1 MEFKHSYSRL
11 IMFFSLSVLLSAC
24 SSITTSEKATSKP
37 QPIVAPDVLTR
48 IDQPAQFY
56 IDKIALA
63 NKPQAISW
71 QLLSARAL
79 IAEGHPQPA
88 LDMLLSV
95 ERNPLSTQQ
104 LFEVAL
110 IKSEAYLLEK
120 RYQDA
125 VTVLNFSSTLD
136 TAEQI
141 HWQRFYLLNATL
153 AELLN
158 NNAKA
163 VEFRVAL
170 NDYLDAELHST
181 NNTRLWALASDI
193 PLEELQQLILR
204 FKTENPTLS
213 GWYHLA
219 AIAQQYRTKPESLIK
234 HLQTWKTTYSQHP
247 ALSGFPIEL
256 VKAMATSPYAPSQ
269 IAVLIPLTGK
279 SAVAG
284 KAIRD
289 GMLSA
294 YYQDSATDSTVDS
307 AIDTTI
313 NSTANRTANSDH
325 NRIDLRFY
333 DTATTSADE
342 LYLQA
347 IDDGADFVVGPL
359 LKSNLAKVLPLV
371 KDVPLISLN
380 KLTEAETLAAENIY
394 YFSLSSNDEAIAA
407 AKKMYKDG
415 IKHPL
420 VLAPNNRTG
429 NRLSEEFNQ
438 QWHLLTKGTSETYK
452 YKSRS
457 DMQNTVTSL
466 FSVTSSNQRI
476 RLMQNLVGADVKT
489 KTRSRRDIDA
499 VYIIA
504 TPSEAML
511 AIPYIS
517 TTQNPYAPQVAIY
530 ASSRTHG
537 NNLSKSQSRD
547 LNGLIFSDMPW
558 LLNPDRELKQ
568 QTLALWPNMSKIQQ
582 NLFAMG
588 YDAFTLIPNLL
599 QLRNFPNLRLAGQT
613 GILYIND
620 NGIIEREFSWAKY
633 RSGKI
638 KLEETNP
645 E

>member
-11 IMFFSLSVLLSAC
+11 IMFFSLSLLLSAC
-24 SSITTSEKATSKP
+24 SSTTTSEKATSKP
-37 QPIVAPDVLTR
+37 QPIVAPDVLTQ

-88 LDMLLSV
+88 LDILISV

-104 LFEVAL
+104 KFEVAL

-125 VTVLNFSSTLD
+125 ATALSFSSTLS
-136 TAEQI
+136 TTEQR
-141 HWQRFYLLNATL
+141 HWQRFYLLNATIS
-153 AELLN
+153 ELLN

-163 VEFRVAL
+163 VEYRVAL
-170 NDYLDAELHST
+170 NDFLDAELHST
-181 NNTRLWALASDI
+181 NNSRLWELVSII
-193 PLEELQQLILR
+193 PLAELQQLTLR
-204 FKTENPTLS
+204 FSTENPILS

-219 AIAQQYRTKPESLIK
+219 ATAQQYRTEPQSLINQ
-234 HLQTWKTTYSQHP
+234 LQAWKSTYPQHP

-256 VKAMATSPYAPSQ
+256 VKAMATTPYAPSQ
-269 IAVLIPLTGK
+269 IAVLAPLTGK
-279 SAVAG
+279 RAVAG

-294 YYQDSATDSTVDS
+294 YYQNSA
-307 AIDTTI
+307 
-313 NSTANRTANSDH
+313 ANN
-325 NRIDLRFY
+325 IDLRFY
-333 DTATTSADE
+333 DTAAVSADE

-371 KDVPLISLN
+371 KDVPIISLN
-380 KLTEAETLAAENIY
+380 KLPEAQAAENIY

-407 AKKMYKDG
+407 AKKMYNDG
-415 IKHPL
+415 IKQPL

-429 NRLSEEFNQ
+429 NRLSEEFNK
-438 QWHLLTKGTSETYK
+438 QWQSLTDGTSETYK

-476 RLMQNLVGADVKT
+476 RLMQNLVGTDVKA

-499 VYIIA
+499 IYIIA

-517 TTQNPYAPQVAIY
+517 TTQNPYAPQVAVY

-537 NNLSKSQSRD
+537 NNLSRSQSRD

-588 YDAFTLIPNLL
+588 YDTFKLIPNLL

-638 KLEETNP
+638 KLEESNP
-645 E
+645 ESKTAP

>member
-11 IMFFSLSVLLSAC
+11 IMFFSLSLLLSAC
-24 SSITTSEKATSKP
+24 SSITTSEKATSTP
-37 QPIVAPDVLTR
+37 QPIVAPDVLTK

-56 IDKIALA
+56 IDKIVLA
-63 NKPQAISW
+63 NKPQAIAW

-79 IAEGHPQPA
+79 IAEGHSQPA

-95 ERNPLSTQQ
+95 ERNSLSTQQ
-104 LFEVAL
+104 LFEIAL

-125 VTVLNFSSTLD
+125 ATALNFSSTLS
-136 TAEQI
+136 TTEQP
-141 HWQRFYLLNATL
+141 HWQRFYLLNATIS
-153 AELLN
+153 ELLN

-163 VEFRVAL
+163 VEYRVAL
-170 NDYLDAELHST
+170 NDFLDAELHST
-181 NNTRLWALASDI
+181 NNSRLWELVSVI
-193 PLEELQQLILR
+193 PLAELQPLTLR
-204 FKTENPTLS
+204 FNTENPTLS
-213 GWYHLA
+213 GWFHLA
-219 AIAQQYRTKPESLIK
+219 AIAQQYRTEPQSLINE
-234 HLQTWKTTYSQHP
+234 LQTWKTTYPQHP
-247 ALSGFPIEL
+247 ALTGFPIEL
-256 VKAMATSPYAPSQ
+256 VKAMATIPYAPSQ
-269 IAVLIPLTGK
+269 IAVLAPLTGK
-279 SAVAG
+279 RAVAG

-294 YYQDSATDSTVDS
+294 YYQVNAAD
-307 AIDTTI
+307 
-313 NSTANRTANSDH
+313 
-325 NRIDLRFY
+325 RIDLRFY
-333 DTATTSADE
+333 DTATVSADK

-347 IDDGADFVVGPL
+347 LDDGADFVVGPL

-371 KDVPLISLN
+371 KDVPIISLN
-380 KLTEAETLAAENIY
+380 KLPETLAAENIY

-407 AKKMYKDG
+407 AKKMHHDG

-429 NRLSEEFNQ
+429 NRLSEEFNK
-438 QWHLLTKGTSETYK
+438 QWQSLTDASSETYK

-457 DMQNTVTSL
+457 DMQKTVTSL
-466 FSVTSSNQRI
+466 FAVTSSNQRI
-476 RLMQNLVGADVKT
+476 RLMHNLVGADVKA

-499 VYIIA
+499 IYIIA

-517 TTQNPYAPQVAIY
+517 TTQNPYAPQVTVY

-537 NNLSKSQSRD
+537 NNLSRSQNRD

-558 LLNPDRELKQ
+558 LLNPDRDLKQ

-588 YDAFTLIPNLL
+588 YDTFKLIPTLL

-638 KLEETNP
+638 KLEESYP
-645 E
+645 ESKTAP

>member
-1 MEFKHSYSRL
+1 MESKHSYSRL
-11 IMFFSLSVLLSAC
+11 IMFLSLSLLLSAC
-24 SSITTSEKATSKP
+24 SSTTTSEKATSKP
-37 QPIVAPDVLTR
+37 QSIVAPDVLTQ
-48 IDQPAQFY
+48 IDQPAQYY

-63 NKPQAISW
+63 NKPQVISW

-79 IAEGHPQPA
+79 IAEGHSQPA
-88 LDMLLSV
+88 LDILLSV
-95 ERNPLSTQQ
+95 ERNPLSKQQ

-110 IKSEAYLLEK
+110 IRSEAYLLEK

-125 VTVLNFSSTLD
+125 ANVLNFNPTLD
-136 TAEQI
+136 TAEQA
-141 HWQRFYLLNATL
+141 HWQRYYLLNAII

-163 VEFRVAL
+163 VAYRVTL
-170 NDYLDAELHST
+170 NDFLDAELHST
-181 NNTRLWALASDI
+181 NNSHLWQLVSVI
-193 PLEELQQLILR
+193 PLAELQSLTLR
-204 FKTENPTLS
+204 FNTESPTLA
-213 GWYHLA
+213 GWYQLA
-219 AIAQQYRTKPESLIK
+219 ALAQQYRTEPQLLID
-234 HLQTWKTTYSQHP
+234 HLQTWKTAYPQHP
-247 ALSGFPIEL
+247 AWNGFPAEL
-256 VKAMATSPYAPSQ
+256 VKAMAITPYAPSK
-269 IAVLIPLTGK
+269 IAVLAPLTGK

-294 YYQDSATDSTVDS
+294 YYQDDAAKS
-307 AIDTTI
+307 
-313 NSTANRTANSDH
+313 
-325 NRIDLRFY
+325 IDLRFY
-333 DTATTSADE
+333 DTAALSADE

-359 LKSNLAKVLPLV
+359 LKSNLTKVLPLV
-371 KDVPLISLN
+371 KDVPLMSLN
-380 KLTEAETLAAENIY
+380 KLPAAEIQTAENIY

-407 AKKMYKDG
+407 AKKMHHDG
-415 IKHPL
+415 IKQPL

-429 NRLSEEFNQ
+429 ERLSAEFTK
-438 QWHLLTKGTSETYK
+438 QWQSLTKGSSETYK

-457 DMQNTVTSL
+457 DMQKTVTSL

-476 RLMQNLVGADVKT
+476 SLMQNLVGADVKA

-499 VYIIA
+499 IYIIA

-511 AIPYIS
+511 AIPYII
-517 TTQNPYAPQVAIY
+517 TTQNPYAQQVAVY

-588 YDAFTLIPNLL
+588 YDSFQLIPNVL

-620 NGIIEREFSWAKY
+620 EGIIEREFSWAKY

-638 KLEETNP
+638 ILEDTNP
-645 E
+645 ETKAAP

>member
-11 IMFFSLSVLLSAC
+11 IMFFSLSLLLSAC
-24 SSITTSEKATSKP
+24 SSITTSEKATSTP
-37 QPIVAPDVLTR
+37 QPIVAPDVLTK

-56 IDKIALA
+56 IDKIVLA
-63 NKPQAISW
+63 NKPQAIAW

-79 IAEGHPQPA
+79 IAEGHSQPA

-95 ERNPLSTQQ
+95 ERNSLSTQQ
-104 LFEVAL
+104 LFEIAL

-125 VTVLNFSSTLD
+125 ATALNFSSTLS
-136 TAEQI
+136 TTEQP
-141 HWQRFYLLNATL
+141 HWQRFYLLNATIS
-153 AELLN
+153 ELLN

-163 VEFRVAL
+163 VEYRVAL
-170 NDYLDAELHST
+170 NDFLDAELHST
-181 NNTRLWALASDI
+181 NNSRLWELVSVI
-193 PLEELQQLILR
+193 PLAELQPLTLR
-204 FKTENPTLS
+204 FNTENPTLS
-213 GWYHLA
+213 GWFHLA
-219 AIAQQYRTKPESLIK
+219 AIAQQYRTEPQSLINE
-234 HLQTWKTTYSQHP
+234 LQTWKTTYPQHP
-247 ALSGFPIEL
+247 ALTGFPIEL
-256 VKAMATSPYAPSQ
+256 VKAMATIPYAPSQ
-269 IAVLIPLTGK
+269 IAVLAPLTGK
-279 SAVAG
+279 RAVAG

-294 YYQDSATDSTVDS
+294 YYQVNAAD
-307 AIDTTI
+307 
-313 NSTANRTANSDH
+313 
-325 NRIDLRFY
+325 RIDLRFY
-333 DTATTSADE
+333 DTATVSADK

-347 IDDGADFVVGPL
+347 LDDGADFVVGPL

-371 KDVPLISLN
+371 KDVPIISLN
-380 KLTEAETLAAENIY
+380 KLPETLAAENIY

-407 AKKMYKDG
+407 AKKMHHDG

-429 NRLSEEFNQ
+429 NRLSEEFNK
-438 QWHLLTKGTSETYK
+438 QWQSLTDASSETYK

-466 FSVTSSNQRI
+466 FAVTSSNQRI
-476 RLMQNLVGADVKT
+476 RLMHNLVGADVKA

-499 VYIIA
+499 IYIIA

-517 TTQNPYAPQVAIY
+517 TTQNPYAPQVTVY

-537 NNLSKSQSRD
+537 NNLSRSQNRD

-558 LLNPDRELKQ
+558 LLNPDRDLKQ

-588 YDAFTLIPNLL
+588 YDTFKLIPTLL

-638 KLEETNP
+638 KLEESYP
-645 E
+645 ESKTAP

>member
-11 IMFFSLSVLLSAC
+11 IMFFSLSLLLSAC
-24 SSITTSEKATSKP
+24 SSTTTSEKATSKP
-37 QPIVAPDVLTR
+37 QPIVAPDVLTQ
-48 IDQPAQFY
+48 IDEPAQYY

-71 QLLSARAL
+71 QLLAARAL
-79 IAEGHPQPA
+79 IAEGHTQPA
-88 LDMLLSV
+88 LDILLSV

-104 LFEVAL
+104 LFEVVL

-120 RYQDA
+120 RYQQAAD
-125 VTVLNFSSTLD
+125 VLNFSSTLD
-136 TAEQI
+136 TSEQA
-141 HWQRFYLLNATL
+141 HWQRFYLLSATI

-163 VEFRVAL
+163 VEYRVAL
-170 NDYLDAELHST
+170 NDFLDSELHSS
-181 NNTRLWALASDI
+181 NNNRLWGSVSEV
-193 PLEELQQLILR
+193 PNEELELLTLR
-204 FKTENPTLS
+204 FKTENPTLA
-213 GWYHLA
+213 GWYQLA
-219 AIAQQYRTKPESLIK
+219 AIAQQYRTKPKLLIEN
-234 HLQTWKTTYSQHP
+234 LQVWKNDYPQHP
-247 ALSGFPIEL
+247 ALIGFPVEL
-256 VKAMATSPYAPSQ
+256 VKAMATTPYMPSQ
-269 IAVLIPLTGK
+269 IAVLAPLTGK
-279 SAVAG
+279 RAVAG
-284 KAIRD
+284 QAIRD

-294 YYQDSATDSTVDS
+294 YYQDKSAENI
-307 AIDTTI
+307 A
-313 NSTANRTANSDH
+313 
-325 NRIDLRFY
+325 LRFY
-333 DTATTSADE
+333 DTATTSADT

-347 IDDGADFVVGPL
+347 IEDGADFVIGPL
-359 LKSNLAKVLPLV
+359 LKSNLSKVLPLV
-371 KDVPLISLN
+371 KGIPLVSLN
-380 KLTEAETLAAENIY
+380 KLADTPIRETATDNVY

-407 AKKMYKDG
+407 AKKMHRDG
-415 IKHPL
+415 IKQPL

-429 NRLSEEFNQ
+429 NRLAAEFAQ
-438 QWHLLTKGTSETYK
+438 QWTLLTEGTSETYK

-476 RLMQNLVGADVKT
+476 NLMKNLVGTDIKS

-499 VYIIA
+499 IYIIA

-511 AIPYIS
+511 AIPYIM
-517 TTQNPYAPQVAIY
+517 TTQNPYAPQVALY

-537 NNLSKSQSRD
+537 DNLSKSQTRD

-588 YDAFTLIPNLL
+588 YDSYQLIPNLL

-613 GILYIND
+613 GILYINED
-620 NGIIEREFSWAKY
+620 GVIEREFSWAKY

-645 E
+645 ETKPAP

>member
-11 IMFFSLSVLLSAC
+11 IMFFSLSLLLSAC
-24 SSITTSEKATSKP
+24 SSITRSEKATSTP
-37 QPIVAPDVLTR
+37 QPIVAPDVLTK

-56 IDKIALA
+56 IDKIVLA
-63 NKPQAISW
+63 NKPQAIAW

-79 IAEGHPQPA
+79 IAEGHSQPA

-95 ERNPLSTQQ
+95 ERNSLSTQQ
-104 LFEVAL
+104 LFEIAL

-125 VTVLNFSSTLD
+125 ATALNFSSTLS
-136 TAEQI
+136 TTEQP
-141 HWQRFYLLNATL
+141 HWQRFYLLNATIS
-153 AELLN
+153 ELLN

-163 VEFRVAL
+163 VEYRVAL
-170 NDYLDAELHST
+170 NDFLDAELHST
-181 NNTRLWALASDI
+181 NNSRLWELVSVI
-193 PLEELQQLILR
+193 PLAELQPLTLR
-204 FKTENPTLS
+204 FNTENPTLS

-219 AIAQQYRTKPESLIK
+219 AIAQQYRTEPQSLINE
-234 HLQTWKTTYSQHP
+234 LQTWKTTYPQHP
-247 ALSGFPIEL
+247 ALTGFPIEL
-256 VKAMATSPYAPSQ
+256 VKAMATIPYAPSQ
-269 IAVLIPLTGK
+269 IAVLAPLTGK
-279 SAVAG
+279 RAVAG

-294 YYQDSATDSTVDS
+294 YYQVNAAD
-307 AIDTTI
+307 
-313 NSTANRTANSDH
+313 
-325 NRIDLRFY
+325 RIDLRFY
-333 DTATTSADE
+333 DTATVSADK

-347 IDDGADFVVGPL
+347 LDDGADFVVGPL

-371 KDVPLISLN
+371 KDVPIISLN
-380 KLTEAETLAAENIY
+380 KLPETLAAENIY

-407 AKKMYKDG
+407 AKKMHHDG

-429 NRLSEEFNQ
+429 NRLSEEFNK
-438 QWHLLTKGTSETYK
+438 QWQSLTDVSSETYK

-466 FSVTSSNQRI
+466 FAVTSSNQRI
-476 RLMQNLVGADVKT
+476 RLMHNLVGADVKA

-499 VYIIA
+499 IYIIA

-517 TTQNPYAPQVAIY
+517 TTQNPYAPQVTVY

-537 NNLSKSQSRD
+537 NNLSRSQNRD

-558 LLNPDRELKQ
+558 LLNPDRDLKQ

-588 YDAFTLIPNLL
+588 YDTFKLIPTLL

-638 KLEETNP
+638 KLEESYP
-645 E
+645 ESKTAP

>member
-1 MEFKHSYSRL
+1 MESKHSYSRL
-11 IMFFSLSVLLSAC
+11 IMFLSLSLLLSAC
-24 SSITTSEKATSKP
+24 SSTTTSEKATSKP
-37 QPIVAPDVLTR
+37 QPIVAPDVLTQ
-48 IDQPAQFY
+48 IDQPAQYY

-71 QLLSARAL
+71 QLLAARAL
-79 IAEGHPQPA
+79 IAEGHTQPA
-88 LDMLLSV
+88 LDILVSV
-95 ERNPLSTQQ
+95 ERNPLSTKQ

-120 RYQDA
+120 RYQQAADTLA
-125 VTVLNFSSTLD
+125 FSSTLD
-136 TAEQI
+136 TSEQA
-141 HWQRFYLLNATL
+141 HWQRFYLLNATI

-163 VEFRVAL
+163 VEYRVAL
-170 NDYLDAELHST
+170 SDFLDSELHSS
-181 NNTRLWALASDI
+181 NNNRLWESVSVV
-193 PLEELQQLILR
+193 PNSELELLILR
-204 FKTENPTLS
+204 FKTENPTLA
-213 GWYHLA
+213 GWYQLA
-219 AIAQQYRTKPESLIK
+219 ALAQQHRTDPKLLIESLQI
-234 HLQTWKTTYSQHP
+234 WKQDYPQHP

-256 VKAMATSPYAPSQ
+256 VKAMATTPYTPSQ
-269 IAVLIPLTGK
+269 IAVLAPLTGNR
-279 SAVAG
+279 AVAG

-294 YYQDSATDSTVDS
+294 YYQDKRAEDI
-307 AIDTTI
+307 A
-313 NSTANRTANSDH
+313 
-325 NRIDLRFY
+325 LQFY
-333 DTATTSADE
+333 DTATTSADT

-347 IDDGADFVVGPL
+347 IEDGADFVIGPL
-359 LKSNLAKVLPLV
+359 LKSNLSKVLPLV
-371 KDVPLISLN
+371 KDVPLVSLN
-380 KLTEAETLAAENIY
+380 KLVDAPAADNIY

-407 AKKMYKDG
+407 AKKMQRDG
-415 IKHPL
+415 IKQPL

-429 NRLSEEFNQ
+429 NRLAAEFAQ
-438 QWHLLTKGTSETYK
+438 QWALLTEGTSETYK

-476 RLMQNLVGADVKT
+476 NLMKNLVGADIKST
-489 KTRSRRDIDA
+489 TRSRRDIDA
-499 VYIIA
+499 IYIIA

-511 AIPYIS
+511 AIPYII
-517 TTQNPYAPQVAIY
+517 TTQNPYAPQVAVY

-588 YDAFTLIPNLL
+588 YDSFKLIPNLL

-620 NGIIEREFSWAKY
+620 DGIIEREFSWAKY

-638 KLEETNP
+638 KLEETDP
-645 E
+645 ETKSAP

>member
-11 IMFFSLSVLLSAC
+11 IMLFSLSLLLSAC
-24 SSITTSEKATSKP
+24 SSTTTSEKATSKP
-37 QPIVAPDVLTR
+37 QPIVAPDVLTQ
-48 IDQPAQFY
+48 IAQPAQYY

-79 IAEGHPQPA
+79 ISEGHPQPA

-125 VTVLNFSSTLD
+125 VTILHFSSTLD
-136 TAEQI
+136 TAKQN
-141 HWQRFYLLNATL
+141 HWQRYYLLNATL

-163 VEFRVAL
+163 VEYRVAL
-170 NDYLDAELHST
+170 NDFLDAELHST
-181 NNTRLWALASDI
+181 NNTRLWALVSVI
-193 PLEELQQLILR
+193 PLAELQQLTLR

-213 GWYHLA
+213 GWYDLA
-219 AIAQQYRTKPESLIK
+219 ATAQQYRTEPQSLIN
-234 HLQTWKTTYSQHP
+234 HLQVWQTTYSQHP

-256 VKAMATSPYAPSQ
+256 VKAMATTPYAPSR
-269 IAVLIPLTGK
+269 IAVLAPLTGK

-294 YYQDSATDSTVDS
+294 YYQGNPADNTADSGH
-307 AIDTTI
+307 
-313 NSTANRTANSDH
+313 H
-325 NRIDLRFY
+325 NIDLRFY

-394 YFSLSSNDEAIAA
+394 YFSLSSNDEATAA
-407 AKKMYKDG
+407 AKKMHRDG
-415 IKHPL
+415 IKQPL
-420 VLAPNNRTG
+420 VLAPNNSTG
-429 NRLSEEFNQ
+429 NRLAEEFNQ
-438 QWHLLTKGTSETYK
+438 QWHLLTTGTSETYK

-476 RLMQNLVGADVKT
+476 RLMQNLVGADVKA

-499 VYIIA
+499 IYIIA

-511 AIPYIS
+511 AIPFIS
-517 TTQNPYAPQVAIY
+517 TTQNPYAPQVAVY

-537 NNLSKSQSRD
+537 NHLSKSQSRD

-638 KLEETNP
+638 QLEESNA

>member
-1 MEFKHSYSRL
+1 MEVKHSYSRL
-11 IMFFSLSVLLSAC
+11 IMFFSLSLLLSAC
-24 SSITTSEKATSKP
+24 SSTTTSEKTTSKP
-37 QPIVAPDVLTR
+37 QHIAVPDVLTT
-48 IDQPAQFY
+48 IDQPAQYY

-63 NKPQAISW
+63 NKPQSISW

-79 IAEGHPQPA
+79 ITEGHPQPA
-88 LDMLLSV
+88 LDILLSV

-125 VTVLNFSSTLD
+125 ANALNFSSTLS
-136 TAEQI
+136 TNKQM
-141 HWQRFYLLNATL
+141 HWQRYYLVNATI
-153 AELLN
+153 AELQN

-163 VEFRVAL
+163 VEYRVAL
-170 NDYLDAELHST
+170 NDFLDTELHST
-181 NNTRLWALASDI
+181 NNTHIW
-193 PLEELQQLILR
+193 ELVSAIQLSELRVLTLR
-204 FKTENPTLS
+204 FNTENPTLA
-213 GWYHLA
+213 GWYNLA
-219 AIAQQYRTKPESLIK
+219 AVALQYSTEPQLLIQNLQQ
-234 HLQTWKTTYSQHP
+234 WKNDYPQHP
-247 ALSGFPIEL
+247 ALSGFPTEL
-256 VKAMATSPYAPSQ
+256 VKAMATTPYSPKQ
-269 IAVLIPLTGK
+269 IAVLAPLTGK
-279 SAVAG
+279 RAVAG

-294 YYQDSATDSTVDS
+294 YYQDEAADR
-307 AIDTTI
+307 I
-313 NSTANRTANSDH
+313 N
-325 NRIDLRFY
+325 LRFY
-333 DTATTSADE
+333 DTAAVGADE

-347 IDDGADFVVGPL
+347 VNDGADFVVGPL
-359 LKSNLAKVLPLV
+359 LKSNLEKVLPLV

-380 KLTEAETLAAENIY
+380 KLAETPTSENIY
-394 YFSLSSNDEAIAA
+394 YFSLSSSDEAIAA
-407 AKKMYKDG
+407 AKKMQQDG
-415 IKHPL
+415 IKQPL

-429 NRLSEEFNQ
+429 NRLSAEFTK
-438 QWHLLTKGTSETYK
+438 QWQALTDGTSETYK

-476 RLMQNLVGADVKT
+476 SLMKNLVGTDIKA

-499 VYIIA
+499 IYIIA

-511 AIPYIS
+511 AIPYIA
-517 TTQNPYAPQVAIY
+517 TTQNPYAPQVAVY

-558 LLNPDRELKQ
+558 LLNPDLELKQ

-588 YDAFTLIPNLL
+588 YDSFKLIPNLL

-638 KLEETNP
+638 KLEDTNP
-645 E
+645 DTKTAP

>member
-11 IMFFSLSVLLSAC
+11 IMFFSLSLLLSAC
-24 SSITTSEKATSKP
+24 SSITTSEKATSTP
-37 QPIVAPDVLTR
+37 QPIVAPDVLTK

-56 IDKIALA
+56 IDKIVLA
-63 NKPQAISW
+63 NKPQAIAW

-79 IAEGHPQPA
+79 IAEGHSQPA

-95 ERNPLSTQQ
+95 ERNSLSTQQ
-104 LFEVAL
+104 LFEIAL

-125 VTVLNFSSTLD
+125 ATALNFSSTLS
-136 TAEQI
+136 TTEQP
-141 HWQRFYLLNATL
+141 HWQRFYLLNATIS
-153 AELLN
+153 ELLN

-163 VEFRVAL
+163 VEYRVAL
-170 NDYLDAELHST
+170 NDFLDAELHST
-181 NNTRLWALASDI
+181 NNSRLWELVSVI
-193 PLEELQQLILR
+193 PLAELQPLTLH
-204 FKTENPTLS
+204 FNTENPTLS

-219 AIAQQYRTKPESLIK
+219 AIAQQYRTEPQSLINE
-234 HLQTWKTTYSQHP
+234 LQTWKTTYPQHP
-247 ALSGFPIEL
+247 ALTGFPIEL
-256 VKAMATSPYAPSQ
+256 VKAMATIPYAPSQ
-269 IAVLIPLTGK
+269 IAVLAPLTGK
-279 SAVAG
+279 RAVAG

-294 YYQDSATDSTVDS
+294 YYQVNAAD
-307 AIDTTI
+307 
-313 NSTANRTANSDH
+313 
-325 NRIDLRFY
+325 RIDLRFY
-333 DTATTSADE
+333 DTATVSADK

-347 IDDGADFVVGPL
+347 LDDGADFVVGPL

-371 KDVPLISLN
+371 KDVPIISLN
-380 KLTEAETLAAENIY
+380 KLPETLAAENIY

-407 AKKMYKDG
+407 AKKMHHDG

-429 NRLSEEFNQ
+429 NRLSEEFNK
-438 QWHLLTKGTSETYK
+438 QWQSLTDASSETYK

-457 DMQNTVTSL
+457 DMQKTVTSL
-466 FSVTSSNQRI
+466 FAVTSSNQRI
-476 RLMQNLVGADVKT
+476 RLMHNLVGADVKA

-499 VYIIA
+499 IYIIA

-517 TTQNPYAPQVAIY
+517 TTQNPYAPQVTVY

-537 NNLSKSQSRD
+537 NNLSRSQNRD

-558 LLNPDRELKQ
+558 LLNPDRDLKQ

-588 YDAFTLIPNLL
+588 YDTFKLIPTLL

-638 KLEETNP
+638 KLEESYP
-645 E
+645 ESKTAP

>member
-11 IMFFSLSVLLSAC
+11 IMFFSLSLLLSAC
-24 SSITTSEKATSKP
+24 SSTTTSEKATSKP
-37 QPIVAPDVLTR
+37 QPIVAPDVLTQ

-56 IDKIALA
+56 IDKIVLA
-63 NKPQAISW
+63 NKAQAISW

-104 LFEVAL
+104 LFEIAL

-125 VTVLNFSSTLD
+125 ATALSFSSTLST
-136 TAEQI
+136 TAQA
-141 HWQRFYLLNATL
+141 HWQRFYLLNATIS
-153 AELLN
+153 ELLN

-163 VEFRVAL
+163 VEYRVAL
-170 NDYLDAELHST
+170 NDFLGAELHST
-181 NNTRLWALASDI
+181 NNSRLWELVSVI
-193 PLEELQQLILR
+193 PLAELQQLILR
-204 FKTENPTLS
+204 FNTENPTLS

-219 AIAQQYRTKPESLIK
+219 ATAQQYRTEPQSLINE
-234 HLQTWKTTYSQHP
+234 LQTWKSTYPQHP
-247 ALSGFPIEL
+247 ALSGFPVEL

-269 IAVLIPLTGK
+269 IAVLAPLTGK
-279 SAVAG
+279 RAVAG

-294 YYQDSATDSTVDS
+294 YYQNSAAD
-307 AIDTTI
+307 
-313 NSTANRTANSDH
+313 SDH
-325 NRIDLRFY
+325 NSVDLRFY
-333 DTATTSADE
+333 DTAAVSADE

-371 KDVPLISLN
+371 KDVPIISLN
-380 KLTEAETLAAENIY
+380 KLPETQAAENIY

-407 AKKMYKDG
+407 AKKMQQDG
-415 IKHPL
+415 IKQPL

-438 QWHLLTKGTSETYK
+438 QWQSLTKGTSQTYK

-476 RLMQNLVGADVKT
+476 RLMQNLIGADVKA

-499 VYIIA
+499 IYIIA

-517 TTQNPYAPQVAIY
+517 TTQNPYAPQVAVY

-537 NNLSKSQSRD
+537 NNLSRSQSRD

-588 YDAFTLIPNLL
+588 YDAFKLIPNLL

-638 KLEETNP
+638 KLEENNP
-645 E
+645 ESKTAP

>member
-11 IMFFSLSVLLSAC
+11 IMFFSLSLLLSAC
-24 SSITTSEKATSKP
+24 SSTTTSEKATSKP
-37 QPIVAPDVLTR
+37 QPIVAPDVLTQ
-48 IDQPAQFY
+48 IDEPAQYY

-71 QLLSARAL
+71 QLLAARAL
-79 IAEGHPQPA
+79 IAEGHTQPA
-88 LDMLLSV
+88 LDILLSV

-120 RYQDA
+120 RYQQAAD
-125 VTVLNFSSTLD
+125 VLNFSSTLD
-136 TAEQI
+136 TSEQA
-141 HWQRFYLLNATL
+141 HWQRFYLLSATI

-163 VEFRVAL
+163 VEYRVAL
-170 NDYLDAELHST
+170 NDFLDSELHSS
-181 NNTRLWALASDI
+181 NNNRLWGSVSEV
-193 PLEELQQLILR
+193 PNEELELLTLR
-204 FKTENPTLS
+204 FKTENPTLA
-213 GWYHLA
+213 GWYQLA
-219 AIAQQYRTKPESLIK
+219 AIAQQYRTKPKLLIEN
-234 HLQTWKTTYSQHP
+234 LQVWKNDYPQHP
-247 ALSGFPIEL
+247 ALIGFPVEL
-256 VKAMATSPYAPSQ
+256 VKAMATTPYMPSQ
-269 IAVLIPLTGK
+269 IAVLAPLTGK
-279 SAVAG
+279 RAVAG
-284 KAIRD
+284 QAIRD

-294 YYQDSATDSTVDS
+294 YYQDKSAENI
-307 AIDTTI
+307 A
-313 NSTANRTANSDH
+313 
-325 NRIDLRFY
+325 LRFY
-333 DTATTSADE
+333 DTATTSADA

-347 IDDGADFVVGPL
+347 IEDGADFVIGPL
-359 LKSNLAKVLPLV
+359 LKSNLSKVLPLV
-371 KDVPLISLN
+371 KDIPLVSLN
-380 KLTEAETLAAENIY
+380 KLADTPARETATDNVY

-407 AKKMYKDG
+407 AKKMHRDG
-415 IKHPL
+415 IKQPL

-429 NRLSEEFNQ
+429 NRLAAEFAQ
-438 QWHLLTKGTSETYK
+438 QWALLTEGTSETYK

-457 DMQNTVTSL
+457 DMQNTVISL

-476 RLMQNLVGADVKT
+476 NLMKNLVGTDIKS

-499 VYIIA
+499 IYIIA

-511 AIPYIS
+511 AIPYIM
-517 TTQNPYAPQVAIY
+517 TTQNPYAPQVALY

-537 NNLSKSQSRD
+537 DNLSKSQTRD

-588 YDAFTLIPNLL
+588 YDSYQLIPNLL

-613 GILYIND
+613 GILYINED
-620 NGIIEREFSWAKY
+620 GVIEREFSWAKY

-645 E
+645 ETKPAP

>member
-11 IMFFSLSVLLSAC
+11 IMFFSLSLLLSAC
-24 SSITTSEKATSKP
+24 SSITTSEKATSTP
-37 QPIVAPDVLTR
+37 QPIVAPDVLTK

-63 NKPQAISW
+63 NKPQAIAW

-79 IAEGHPQPA
+79 IAEGHSQPA

-104 LFEVAL
+104 LFEIAL

-125 VTVLNFSSTLD
+125 ATALNFSTTLST
-136 TAEQI
+136 TEQP
-141 HWQRFYLLNATL
+141 HWQRFYLLNATIS
-153 AELLN
+153 ELLN

-163 VEFRVAL
+163 VEYRVAL
-170 NDYLDAELHST
+170 NDFLDAELHST
-181 NNTRLWALASDI
+181 NNSRLWELVSVI
-193 PLEELQQLILR
+193 PLAELQPLTVR
-204 FKTENPTLS
+204 FHTENPTLS

-219 AIAQQYRTKPESLIK
+219 AIAQQYRTEPQSLINE
-234 HLQTWKTTYSQHP
+234 LQAWKTTYPQHP

-256 VKAMATSPYAPSQ
+256 VKAMATIPYAPNQ
-269 IAVLIPLTGK
+269 IAVLAPLTGK
-279 SAVAG
+279 RAVAG

-294 YYQDSATDSTVDS
+294 YYQVNAAD
-307 AIDTTI
+307 
-313 NSTANRTANSDH
+313 
-325 NRIDLRFY
+325 RIDLRFY
-333 DTATTSADE
+333 DTATVSADK

-347 IDDGADFVVGPL
+347 LDDGADFVVGPL

-371 KDVPLISLN
+371 KDVPIISLN
-380 KLTEAETLAAENIY
+380 KLPETLAAENIY

-407 AKKMYKDG
+407 AKKMHNDG
-415 IKHPL
+415 IKQPL

-438 QWHLLTKGTSETYK
+438 QWQSLTGGSSETYK

-466 FSVTSSNQRI
+466 FAVTSSNQRI
-476 RLMQNLVGADVKT
+476 RLMQNLVGADVKA

-499 VYIIA
+499 IYIIA

-517 TTQNPYAPQVAIY
+517 TTQNPYAPQVAVY

-537 NNLSKSQSRD
+537 NNLSRSQNRD

-588 YDAFTLIPNLL
+588 YDAFKLIPTLQ

-638 KLEETNP
+638 KLEESYP
-645 E
+645 ESKTAP

>member
-11 IMFFSLSVLLSAC
+11 IMFFSLSLLLSAC
-24 SSITTSEKATSKP
+24 SSITTSEKATSTP
-37 QPIVAPDVLTR
+37 QPIVAPDVLTK

-63 NKPQAISW
+63 NKPQAIAW
-71 QLLSARAL
+71 LLLSARAL
-79 IAEGHPQPA
+79 IAEGHSQPA

-95 ERNPLSTQQ
+95 ERNSLSTQQ
-104 LFEVAL
+104 LFEIAL

-125 VTVLNFSSTLD
+125 ATTLNFSSTLST
-136 TAEQI
+136 TAQP
-141 HWQRFYLLNATL
+141 HWQRFYLLNATIS
-153 AELLN
+153 ELLN

-163 VEFRVAL
+163 VEYRVAL
-170 NDYLDAELHST
+170 NDFLDAELHST
-181 NNTRLWALASDI
+181 NNSRLWALVSVI
-193 PLEELQQLILR
+193 PLAELQPLTLR
-204 FKTENPTLS
+204 FNTENPTLS

-219 AIAQQYRTKPESLIK
+219 AIAQQYRTEPQSLINE
-234 HLQTWKTTYSQHP
+234 LQTWKTTYPQHP
-247 ALSGFPIEL
+247 ALTGFPIEL
-256 VKAMATSPYAPSQ
+256 VKAMATIPYAPSQ
-269 IAVLIPLTGK
+269 IAVLAPLTGK
-279 SAVAG
+279 RAVAG

-294 YYQDSATDSTVDS
+294 YYQVNAAD
-307 AIDTTI
+307 
-313 NSTANRTANSDH
+313 
-325 NRIDLRFY
+325 RIDLRFY
-333 DTATTSADE
+333 DTATVSADK
-342 LYLQA
+342 LYVQA
-347 IDDGADFVVGPL
+347 LDDGADFVVGPL

-371 KDVPLISLN
+371 KDVPIISLN
-380 KLTEAETLAAENIY
+380 KLPETLAAENIY

-407 AKKMYKDG
+407 AKKMHHDG

-429 NRLSEEFNQ
+429 NRLSEEFNK
-438 QWHLLTKGTSETYK
+438 QWQSLTDANSETYK

-457 DMQNTVTSL
+457 DMQKTVTSL
-466 FSVTSSNQRI
+466 FAVTSSNQRI
-476 RLMQNLVGADVKT
+476 RLMQNLVGADVKA

-499 VYIIA
+499 IYIIA

-517 TTQNPYAPQVAIY
+517 TTQNPYAPQVAVY

-537 NNLSKSQSRD
+537 NNLSRSQNRD

-558 LLNPDRELKQ
+558 LLNPDRDLKQ

-588 YDAFTLIPNLL
+588 YDAFNLIPTLL

-638 KLEETNP
+638 KLEESYP
-645 E
+645 ESKTAP

>member
-1 MEFKHSYSRL
+1 MESKHSYSRL
-11 IMFFSLSVLLSAC
+11 IMFLSLSLLLSAC
-24 SSITTSEKATSKP
+24 SSTTTSEKATSKP
-37 QPIVAPDVLTR
+37 QPIVAPDVLTQ
-48 IDQPAQFY
+48 IDQPAQYY

-71 QLLSARAL
+71 QLLAARAL
-79 IAEGHPQPA
+79 IAEGHTQPA
-88 LDMLLSV
+88 LDILMSV
-95 ERNPLSTQQ
+95 ERNPLSTKQ

-110 IKSEAYLLEK
+110 VKSEAYLLEK
-120 RYQDA
+120 RYQQA
-125 VTVLNFSSTLD
+125 AGVLNFSSTLD
-136 TAEQI
+136 TNEQA
-141 HWQRFYLLNATL
+141 HWQRFYLLNATI

-163 VEFRVAL
+163 VEYRVAL
-170 NDYLDAELHST
+170 SDFLDSELHSS
-181 NNTRLWALASDI
+181 NNNHLWESASVI
-193 PLEELQQLILR
+193 PNAELELLILR
-204 FKTENPTLS
+204 FKTENPTLA
-213 GWYHLA
+213 GWYQLA
-219 AIAQQYRTKPESLIK
+219 AIGQQYRTDPKRLIES
-234 HLQTWKTTYSQHP
+234 LQTWKHDYPQHP
-247 ALSGFPIEL
+247 ALTGFPIEL
-256 VKAMATSPYAPSQ
+256 VKAMATTPYTPSQ
-269 IAVLIPLTGK
+269 IAVLAPLTGK
-279 SAVAG
+279 QSVAG

-294 YYQDSATDSTVDS
+294 YYQD
-307 AIDTTI
+307 
-313 NSTANRTANSDH
+313 TAAGSEH
-325 NRIDLRFY
+325 NDIALRFY
-333 DTATTSADE
+333 DTAATSADT

-347 IDDGADFVVGPL
+347 IEDGADFVIGPL
-359 LKSNLAKVLPLV
+359 LKSNLSKVLPLV

-380 KLTEAETLAAENIY
+380 KLANAPAADNIY

-407 AKKMYKDG
+407 AKKMQRDG
-415 IKHPL
+415 IKQPL

-429 NRLSEEFNQ
+429 NRLSAAFTQ
-438 QWHLLTKGTSETYK
+438 QWALLTQGTSETYK

-476 RLMQNLVGADVKT
+476 NLMKNLVGTDIKST
-489 KTRSRRDIDA
+489 TRSRRDIDA
-499 VYIIA
+499 IYIIA

-511 AIPYIS
+511 AIPYII
-517 TTQNPYAPQVAIY
+517 TTQNPYAPQVAVY

-588 YDAFTLIPNLL
+588 YDSFKLIPNLL

-620 NGIIEREFSWAKY
+620 DGIIEREFSWAKY

-645 E
+645 ETKPAP

>member
-11 IMFFSLSVLLSAC
+11 IMFFSLSLLLSAC
-24 SSITTSEKATSKP
+24 SSTTTSEKATSKP
-37 QPIVAPDVLTR
+37 QLIGAPDVLTQ
-48 IDQPAQFY
+48 INQPAQYY

-63 NKPQAISW
+63 NKPQTISW

-79 IAEGHPQPA
+79 ITEGHPQPA
-88 LDMLLSV
+88 LDILLSV

-125 VTVLNFSSTLD
+125 ATALNFSSTLS
-136 TAEQI
+136 TLELA
-141 HWQRFYLLNATL
+141 HWQRYYLLNATIS
-153 AELLN
+153 ELQN

-163 VEFRVAL
+163 VEYRVAL
-170 NDYLDAELHST
+170 NDFLDAKLHST
-181 NNTRLWALASDI
+181 NNTRIWALVTIIPAS
-193 PLEELQQLILR
+193 ELQQLTPQ
-204 FKTENPTLS
+204 FDTENPTLS
-213 GWYHLA
+213 GWYHLGM
-219 AIAQQYRTKPESLIK
+219 IAQQYRTEPQLLIQN
-234 HLQTWKTTYSQHP
+234 LQVWKTEYPQHP
-247 ALSGFPIEL
+247 ALSAFPIEL
-256 VKAMATSPYAPSQ
+256 VKAMAITPYAPSQ
-269 IAVLIPLTGK
+269 IAVLAPLTGK
-279 SAVAG
+279 RAIAG

-294 YYQDSATDSTVDS
+294 YYQDEDTDR
-307 AIDTTI
+307 I
-313 NSTANRTANSDH
+313 N
-325 NRIDLRFY
+325 LRFY
-333 DTATTSADE
+333 DTAATSADK

-359 LKSNLAKVLPLV
+359 LKSNLTKVLPLV
-371 KDVPLISLN
+371 KEVPLISLN
-380 KLTEAETLAAENIY
+380 KLTEAPTTENIF
-394 YFSLSSNDEAIAA
+394 YFSLSSNDEVIAA
-407 AKKMYKDG
+407 AKKMQKDG
-415 IKHPL
+415 IKQPL
-420 VLAPNNRTG
+420 VLAPNNRAG
-429 NRLSEEFNQ
+429 NSLSAVFTK
-438 QWHLLTKGTSETYK
+438 QWQLLTLGSSDTYK

-476 RLMQNLVGADVKT
+476 NLMKNLVGADIKA

-499 VYIIA
+499 IYIIA

-511 AIPYIS
+511 AIPYII
-517 TTQNPYAPQVAIY
+517 TTQNPYAPQVAVY

-537 NNLSKSQSRD
+537 NNLSKSQNRD

-558 LLNPDRELKQ
+558 LLNPDLELKQ

-582 NLFAMG
+582 NLFSMG
-588 YDAFTLIPNLL
+588 YDSFKLIPNLL
-599 QLRNFPNLRLAGQT
+599 QLRNFPDLRLAGQT
-613 GILYIND
+613 GILYINE

-638 KLEETNP
+638 RLEDTNTETKTTP
-645 E
+645 

>member
-1 MEFKHSYSRL
+1 MEVKHSYSRL
-11 IMFFSLSVLLSAC
+11 IMFFSLSLLLSAC
-24 SSITTSEKATSKP
+24 SSTTTSEKVTFKP
-37 QPIVAPDVLTR
+37 KQIVAPDVLTT
-48 IDQPAQFY
+48 IDQPAQYY

-63 NKPQAISW
+63 NKPQSISW

-88 LDMLLSV
+88 LDILLSV

-104 LFEVAL
+104 LFEVVL

-125 VTVLNFSSTLD
+125 AAVLSFSSTLS
-136 TAEQI
+136 TAEQA
-141 HWQRFYLLNATL
+141 HWQRYYLLNATI
-153 AELLN
+153 AELQN
-158 NNAKA
+158 DNAKA
-163 VEFRVAL
+163 VEYRVAL
-170 NDYLDAELHST
+170 NDFLDSELQST
-181 NNTRLWALASDI
+181 NNTHTWESASVI
-193 PLEELQQLILR
+193 PTTELTKLTLR

-213 GWYHLA
+213 GWYQLA
-219 AIAQQYRTKPESLIK
+219 ATAQQYRTEPQLLITN
-234 HLQTWKTTYSQHP
+234 LQQWKTDYPQHP
-247 ALSGFPIEL
+247 ALSGFPVEL
-256 VKAMATSPYAPSQ
+256 VKAMATTPYAPQQ
-269 IAVLIPLTGK
+269 IAVLAPLTGK
-279 SAVAG
+279 RAVAG

-294 YYQDSATDSTVDS
+294 YYQDEAEQ
-307 AIDTTI
+307 
-313 NSTANRTANSDH
+313 
-325 NRIDLRFY
+325 RIDLRFY
-333 DTATTSADE
+333 DTAAKSADE

-359 LKSNLAKVLPLV
+359 LKQNLAKVIPLV

-380 KLTEAETLAAENIY
+380 KLAETAVSENIY
-394 YFSLSSNDEAIAA
+394 YFSLSSSDEAIAA
-407 AKKMYKDG
+407 AKKMHQDG
-415 IKHPL
+415 IKQPL
-420 VLAPNNRTG
+420 VLAPNNRAG
-429 NRLSEEFNQ
+429 NRLSAEFTQ
-438 QWHLLTKGTSETYK
+438 HWQTLTDGTSETYK

-476 RLMQNLVGADVKT
+476 RLMQNLVGNDIKA

-499 VYIIA
+499 IYIIA

-511 AIPYIS
+511 AIPYIA
-517 TTQNPYAPQVAIY
+517 TTQNPYAPQVAVY

-558 LLNPDRELKQ
+558 LLNPDLKLKQ

-588 YDAFTLIPNLL
+588 YDSFKLIPNLL

-638 KLEETNP
+638 RLEETTP
-645 E
+645 ERKSAP

>member
-1 MEFKHSYSRL
+1 MEFKHSYFRL
-11 IMFFSLSVLLSAC
+11 IMLFSLSLLLSAC
-24 SSITTSEKATSKP
+24 SSTTTSEKATSKP
-37 QPIVAPDVLTR
+37 QPIVAPDVLTQ
-48 IDQPAQFY
+48 IDQPAQYY

-79 IAEGHPQPA
+79 ITEGHSQPA
-88 LDMLLSV
+88 LDILLSV

-110 IKSEAYLLEK
+110 IRSEAYLLEK

-125 VTVLNFSSTLD
+125 ATVLNFSSTLD
-136 TAEQI
+136 TAEQA
-141 HWQRFYLLNATL
+141 HWQRFYLLQATI

-158 NNAKA
+158 DNATA
-163 VEFRVAL
+163 VEYRVTL
-170 NDYLDAELHST
+170 SDFLDAELHST
-181 NNTRLWALASDI
+181 NNARLWELVSVI
-193 PLEELQQLILR
+193 PNAELQLLTRR

-213 GWYHLA
+213 GWYQLA
-219 AIAQQYRTKPESLIK
+219 AVAQQYSIEPQLLID
-234 HLQTWKTTYSQHP
+234 HLQAWKTTYPQHP
-247 ALSGFPIEL
+247 ALSSFPIEL
-256 VKAMATSPYAPSQ
+256 VKAMATTPYAPSQ
-269 IAVLIPLTGK
+269 IAILAPLTGK
-279 SAVAG
+279 RAVAG

-294 YYQDSATDSTVDS
+294 YYQGESAE
-307 AIDTTI
+307 
-313 NSTANRTANSDH
+313 
-325 NRIDLRFY
+325 RIKLHFY
-333 DTATTSADE
+333 DTAATDADA

-347 IDDGADFVVGPL
+347 IEEGADFVVGPL
-359 LKSNLAKVLPLV
+359 LKSNLAKVLPFV
-371 KDVPLISLN
+371 KEVPLISLN
-380 KLTEAETLAAENIY
+380 KLSATEIQTAENIY
-394 YFSLSSNDEAIAA
+394 YFSLSANDEAIAA
-407 AKKMYKDG
+407 AKKMHQDG
-415 IKHPL
+415 IKQPL
-420 VLAPNNRTG
+420 VLAPNNHTG
-429 NRLSEEFNQ
+429 NRLSEEFTK
-438 QWHLLTKGTSETYK
+438 QWQTLTSGSSETYK

-476 RLMQNLVGADVKT
+476 SLMQNLVGADIKA

-499 VYIIA
+499 IYIIA

-511 AIPYIS
+511 AIPYII
-517 TTQNPYAPQVAIY
+517 TTQNPYAPQVAVY

-537 NNLSKSQSRD
+537 HNLSKSQSRD

-588 YDAFTLIPNLL
+588 YDSFQLIPNLL
-599 QLRNFPNLRLAGQT
+599 QLRNFPNSRLAGQT

-620 NGIIEREFSWAKY
+620 DGIIEREFSWAKY

-638 KLEETNP
+638 ILEDTSSETKAAP
-645 E
+645 STR

>member
-1 MEFKHSYSRL
+1 MEFKPSYSRL
-11 IMFFSLSVLLSAC
+11 IMFFSLSLLLSAC
-24 SSITTSEKATSKP
+24 SSTTTSDQVTSKL
-37 QPIVAPDVLTR
+37 QPSVAPDVLTQ

-88 LDMLLSV
+88 RDMLLAV
-95 ERNPLSTQQ
+95 ARNPLSTQQ

-125 VTVLNFSSTLD
+125 VTALNFSPKLD
-136 TAEQI
+136 IAEQT
-141 HWQRFYLLNATL
+141 HWQRFYLLKATL

-163 VEFRVAL
+163 VEYRVAL
-170 NDYLDAELHST
+170 NDFLVAELHSS
-181 NNTRLWALASDI
+181 NNNRLWAEASVI
-193 PLEELQQLILR
+193 PLTQLQQLVLR

-213 GWYHLA
+213 GWYQLA
-219 AIAQQYRTKPESLIK
+219 AITQQYRAEPQALIT
-234 HLQTWKTTYSQHP
+234 HLQTWKMHYSQHP
-247 ALSGFPIEL
+247 ALSNFPIEL
-256 VKAMATSPYAPSQ
+256 VKAMTTTPYAPNQ
-269 IAVLIPLTGK
+269 LAVLLPLTGK

-294 YYQDSATDSTVDS
+294 YYQDNAAD
-307 AIDTTI
+307 
-313 NSTANRTANSDH
+313 
-325 NRIDLRFY
+325 RIDLRFY

-371 KDVPLISLN
+371 QDIPLISLN
-380 KLTEAETLAAENIY
+380 KLPETQVAENIY
-394 YFSLSSNDEAIAA
+394 YFSLSPNDEAIAA
-407 AKKMYKDG
+407 AKKMYRDG
-415 IKHPL
+415 IKQPL
-420 VLAPNNRTG
+420 VLAPNNRAG
-429 NRLSEEFNQ
+429 NRLAAEFNQ
-438 QWHLLTKGTSETYK
+438 QWQLLTKGSSATYK
-452 YKSRS
+452 YNSRR
-457 DMQNTVTSL
+457 DMQNTVTEL
-466 FSVTSSNQRI
+466 FSVTASNQRI
-476 RLMQNLVGADVKT
+476 SLMKNLVGGDVKT

-530 ASSRTHG
+530 ASSGSHG
-537 NNLSKSQSRD
+537 DNLSKSQTRD

-588 YDAFTLIPNLL
+588 YDTFKLIPHLL
-599 QLRNFPNLRLAGQT
+599 QLRNFPDLHLAGQT
-613 GILYIND
+613 GILHIDD

-633 RSGKI
+633 RSGKV
-638 KLEETNP
+638 KLEETNT

>member
-11 IMFFSLSVLLSAC
+11 IMFFSLSLLLSAC
-24 SSITTSEKATSKP
+24 SSITTSEKATSTP
-37 QPIVAPDVLTR
+37 QPIVAPDVLTK

-63 NKPQAISW
+63 NKPQAIAW

-79 IAEGHPQPA
+79 IAEGHSQPA

-95 ERNPLSTQQ
+95 ERNSLSTQQ
-104 LFEVAL
+104 LFEIAL

-125 VTVLNFSSTLD
+125 ATALNFSSTLS
-136 TAEQI
+136 TTEQP
-141 HWQRFYLLNATL
+141 HWQRFYLLNATIS
-153 AELLN
+153 ELLN

-163 VEFRVAL
+163 VEYRVAL
-170 NDYLDAELHST
+170 NDFLDAELHST
-181 NNTRLWALASDI
+181 NNSRLWELVSVI
-193 PLEELQQLILR
+193 PLAELQPLTLR
-204 FKTENPTLS
+204 FNTENPTLS

-219 AIAQQYRTKPESLIK
+219 TIAQQYRTEPQSLINE
-234 HLQTWKTTYSQHP
+234 LQTWKTTYPQHP
-247 ALSGFPIEL
+247 ALTGFPIEL
-256 VKAMATSPYAPSQ
+256 VKAMATTPYAPSQ
-269 IAVLIPLTGK
+269 IAVLAPLTGK
-279 SAVAG
+279 RAVAG

-294 YYQDSATDSTVDS
+294 YYQVNAAD
-307 AIDTTI
+307 
-313 NSTANRTANSDH
+313 
-325 NRIDLRFY
+325 RIDLRFY
-333 DTATTSADE
+333 DTATVSADK

-347 IDDGADFVVGPL
+347 LDDGADFVVGPL

-371 KDVPLISLN
+371 KDVPIISLN
-380 KLTEAETLAAENIY
+380 KLPETLAAENIY

-407 AKKMYKDG
+407 AKKMHHDG

-429 NRLSEEFNQ
+429 NRLSEEFNK
-438 QWHLLTKGTSETYK
+438 QWQSLTDASSETYK

-466 FSVTSSNQRI
+466 FAVTSSNQRI
-476 RLMQNLVGADVKT
+476 RLMHNLVGADVKA

-499 VYIIA
+499 IYIIA

-517 TTQNPYAPQVAIY
+517 TTQNPYAPQVTVY

-537 NNLSKSQSRD
+537 NNLSRSQNRD

-558 LLNPDRELKQ
+558 LLNPDRDLKQ

-588 YDAFTLIPNLL
+588 YDTFKLIPTLL

-638 KLEETNP
+638 KLEESYP
-645 E
+645 ESKTAP

>member
-1 MEFKHSYSRL
+1 L
-11 IMFFSLSVLLSAC
+11 SLLLSAC
-24 SSITTSEKATSKP
+24 SSTTTSDQVTTKL
-37 QPIVAPDVLTR
+37 QPSVAPDVLTQ

-88 LDMLLSV
+88 LDMLLAV
-95 ERNPLSTQQ
+95 ARNPLSTQQ

-125 VTVLNFSSTLD
+125 VTALNFSTTLD
-136 TAEQI
+136 IAEQT
-141 HWQRFYLLNATL
+141 HWQRFYLLKATL

-163 VEFRVAL
+163 VEYRVAL
-170 NDYLDAELHST
+170 NDFLATELHSS
-181 NNTRLWALASDI
+181 NNNRLWAVASAI
-193 PLEELQQLILR
+193 PLAQLQQLTLR
-204 FKTENPTLS
+204 FKTDNPTLS
-213 GWYHLA
+213 GWYQLA
-219 AIAQQYRTKPESLIK
+219 AITQQYRAKPQTLIA
-234 HLQTWKTTYSQHP
+234 HLQTWKMHYSQHP
-247 ALSGFPIEL
+247 ALRSFPVEL
-256 VKAMATSPYAPSQ
+256 VKAMTTIPYAPSQ
-269 IAVLIPLTGK
+269 LAVLVPLTGNR
-279 SAVAG
+279 AVAG

-294 YYQDSATDSTVDS
+294 YYQDNAAD
-307 AIDTTI
+307 
-313 NSTANRTANSDH
+313 
-325 NRIDLRFY
+325 RIDLRFY
-333 DTATTSADE
+333 DTAATSADE

-359 LKSNLAKVLPLV
+359 LKANLAKVLPLV
-371 KDVPLISLN
+371 KDIPLISLN
-380 KLTEAETLAAENIY
+380 KLPETLVAENIY
-394 YFSLSSNDEAIAA
+394 YFSLSPNDEAIAA
-407 AKKMYKDG
+407 AKKMYQDG
-415 IKHPL
+415 IKQPL
-420 VLAPNNRTG
+420 VLAPNNRNG
-429 NRLSEEFNQ
+429 NRLSAAFNQ
-438 QWHLLTKGTSETYK
+438 QWHLLTKGSSAAYK
-452 YKSRS
+452 YNSRR
-457 DMQNTVTSL
+457 DMQNTVIEL
-466 FSVTSSNQRI
+466 FSVTASNQRI
-476 RLMQNLVGADVKT
+476 RLMKNLVGADIKT

-530 ASSRTHG
+530 ASSGSHSD
-537 NNLSKSQSRD
+537 NLSKSQIRD

-588 YDAFTLIPNLL
+588 YDTFKLIPHLL
-599 QLRNFPNLRLAGQT
+599 QLRNFPDLHLAGQT
-613 GILYIND
+613 GILHINN

-633 RSGKI
+633 RSGKV
-638 KLEETNP
+638 KLEDTNA

>member
-11 IMFFSLSVLLSAC
+11 IMFFSLSLLLSAC
-24 SSITTSEKATSKP
+24 SSITTSEKATSTP
-37 QPIVAPDVLTR
+37 QPIVAPDVLTK

-56 IDKIALA
+56 IDKIVLA
-63 NKPQAISW
+63 NKPQAIAW

-79 IAEGHPQPA
+79 IAEGHSQPA

-95 ERNPLSTQQ
+95 ERNSLSTQQ
-104 LFEVAL
+104 LFEIAL

-125 VTVLNFSSTLD
+125 ATALNFSSTLS
-136 TAEQI
+136 TTEQP
-141 HWQRFYLLNATL
+141 HWQRFYLLNATIS
-153 AELLN
+153 ELLN

-163 VEFRVAL
+163 VEYRVAL
-170 NDYLDAELHST
+170 NDFLDAELHST
-181 NNTRLWALASDI
+181 NNSRLWELVSVI
-193 PLEELQQLILR
+193 PLAELQPLTLR
-204 FKTENPTLS
+204 FNTENPTLS

-219 AIAQQYRTKPESLIK
+219 AIAQQYRTEPQSLINE
-234 HLQTWKTTYSQHP
+234 LQTWKTTYPQHP
-247 ALSGFPIEL
+247 ALTGFPIEL
-256 VKAMATSPYAPSQ
+256 VKAMATIPYAPSQ
-269 IAVLIPLTGK
+269 IAVLAPLTGK
-279 SAVAG
+279 RAVAG

-294 YYQDSATDSTVDS
+294 YYQVNAAD
-307 AIDTTI
+307 
-313 NSTANRTANSDH
+313 
-325 NRIDLRFY
+325 RIDLRFY
-333 DTATTSADE
+333 DTATVSADK

-347 IDDGADFVVGPL
+347 LDDGADFVVGPL

-371 KDVPLISLN
+371 KDVPIISLN
-380 KLTEAETLAAENIY
+380 KLPETLAAENIY

-407 AKKMYKDG
+407 AKKMHHDG

-429 NRLSEEFNQ
+429 NRLSEEFNK
-438 QWHLLTKGTSETYK
+438 QWQSLTDASSETYK

-466 FSVTSSNQRI
+466 FAVTSSNQRI
-476 RLMQNLVGADVKT
+476 RLMHNLVGADVKA

-499 VYIIA
+499 IYIIA

-517 TTQNPYAPQVAIY
+517 TTQNPYAPQVTVY

-537 NNLSKSQSRD
+537 NNLSRSQNRD

-558 LLNPDRELKQ
+558 LLNPDRDLKQ

-588 YDAFTLIPNLL
+588 YDTFKLIPTLL

-638 KLEETNP
+638 KLEESYP
-645 E
+645 ESKTAP

>member
-11 IMFFSLSVLLSAC
+11 IMFFSLSLLLSAC
-24 SSITTSEKATSKP
+24 SSTTTSEKATSKP
-37 QPIVAPDVLTR
+37 QPIVAPEVLTQ

-63 NKPQAISW
+63 NKPQTISW

-88 LDMLLSV
+88 LDILLSV

-120 RYQDA
+120 RYDDA
-125 VTVLNFSSTLD
+125 ASALNFSSTLS
-136 TAEQI
+136 TMELA
-141 HWQRFYLLNATL
+141 HWQRYYLLNATI

-163 VEFRVAL
+163 VEYRVAL
-170 NDYLDAELHST
+170 NDFLEAELHST
-181 NNTRLWALASDI
+181 NNTHIWELVVVIPAS
-193 PLEELQQLILR
+193 ELHQLTQQ
-204 FKTENPTLS
+204 FDTEKPILS
-213 GWYHLA
+213 GWYHLGMV
-219 AIAQQYRTKPESLIK
+219 AQQYRTDPQLLIQN
-234 HLQTWKTTYSQHP
+234 LQAWKTAYPQHP
-247 ALSGFPIEL
+247 ALSGFPVEL
-256 VKAMATSPYAPSQ
+256 VKAMATTPYAPSQ
-269 IAVLIPLTGK
+269 IAVLAPLTGK
-279 SAVAG
+279 RAVAG

-294 YYQDSATDSTVDS
+294 YYQDEEADR
-307 AIDTTI
+307 I
-313 NSTANRTANSDH
+313 N
-325 NRIDLRFY
+325 LRFY
-333 DTATTSADE
+333 DTAATNADE

-380 KLTEAETLAAENIY
+380 KLTEAPKSENIY
-394 YFSLSSNDEAIAA
+394 YFSLSSDDEAIAA
-407 AKKMYKDG
+407 AKKMQQDG
-415 IKHPL
+415 IKQPL
-420 VLAPNNRTG
+420 VLAPNNRIG
-429 NRLSEEFNQ
+429 NRLSAEFTK
-438 QWHLLTKGTSETYK
+438 QWQLLTQGTSDIYK

-466 FSVTSSNQRI
+466 FSVASSNQRI
-476 RLMQNLVGADVKT
+476 NLMKNLVGADIKA

-499 VYIIA
+499 IYIIA

-511 AIPYIS
+511 AIPYII
-517 TTQNPYAPQVAIY
+517 TTQNPYAPQVAVY

-588 YDAFTLIPNLL
+588 YDSFKLIPNLL

-613 GILYIND
+613 GILYINE

-638 KLEETNP
+638 RLEDTNAETKTTP
-645 E
+645 

>member
-11 IMFFSLSVLLSAC
+11 IMFFSLSLLLSAC
-24 SSITTSEKATSKP
+24 SSTTTSEKATSKP
-37 QPIVAPDVLTR
+37 QPIVVPDVLTQ
-48 IDQPAQFY
+48 IDEPAQYY

-71 QLLSARAL
+71 QLLAARAL
-79 IAEGHPQPA
+79 IAEGHTQPA
-88 LDMLLSV
+88 LDILLSV

-120 RYQDA
+120 RYQQAAD
-125 VTVLNFSSTLD
+125 VLNFSSTLD
-136 TAEQI
+136 TREQA
-141 HWQRFYLLNATL
+141 HWQRFYLLNATI

-163 VEFRVAL
+163 VEYRVAL
-170 NDYLDAELHST
+170 SDFLDSELHRS
-181 NNTRLWALASDI
+181 NNNRLWGSASEV
-193 PLEELQQLILR
+193 PNEELELLTLR
-204 FKTENPTLS
+204 FKTENPTLA
-213 GWYHLA
+213 GWYQLA
-219 AIAQQYRTKPESLIK
+219 AIAQQYRTKPKLLIEN
-234 HLQTWKTTYSQHP
+234 LQTWKNDYPQHP
-247 ALSGFPIEL
+247 ALIGFPVEL
-256 VKAMATSPYAPSQ
+256 VKAMATTPYMPSQ
-269 IAVLIPLTGK
+269 IAVLAPLTGK
-279 SAVAG
+279 RAIAG
-284 KAIRD
+284 QAIRD

-294 YYQDSATDSTVDS
+294 YYQDKSAENI
-307 AIDTTI
+307 A
-313 NSTANRTANSDH
+313 
-325 NRIDLRFY
+325 LRFY
-333 DTATTSADE
+333 DTAATSADT

-347 IDDGADFVVGPL
+347 IEDGADFVIGPL
-359 LKSNLAKVLPLV
+359 LKSNLSKVLPLV
-371 KDVPLISLN
+371 KDVPLVSLN
-380 KLTEAETLAAENIY
+380 KLADTPARETATDNIY

-407 AKKMYKDG
+407 AKKMYRDG
-415 IKHPL
+415 IKQPL

-429 NRLSEEFNQ
+429 NRLAVEFAQ
-438 QWHLLTKGTSETYK
+438 QWTLLTEGTSETYK

-476 RLMQNLVGADVKT
+476 NLMKNLVGTDIKS

-499 VYIIA
+499 IYIIA

-511 AIPYIS
+511 AIPYIM
-517 TTQNPYAPQVAIY
+517 TTQNPYAPQVALY

-537 NNLSKSQSRD
+537 DNLSKSQTRD

-588 YDAFTLIPNLL
+588 YDSYQLIPNLL

-613 GILYIND
+613 GILYINED
-620 NGIIEREFSWAKY
+620 GVIEREFSWAKY

-645 E
+645 ETKPAP